1 MFRACIEERRS
12 NIVPFITYVINCLH
26 SSGIQPLLMRHSSF
40 SPAQDSTNTSIV
52 RYTKRK
58 RAAARIS
65 VQTIKQL
72 ISVCDWINYISCI
85 SVEKV
90 FQSWVVLERLRYEI
104 SIRKIPFLIGFQIS
118 ELKKRRRKRPKA
130 HLSKNNFCFSIL
142 PAIPVVIFF
151 LWMEIEKKNE
161 FCRNS
166 TKNCTP
172 FEKKISTE

>member
-12 NIVPFITYVINCLH
+12 NIVPFITDVINCLH

-40 SPAQDSTNTSIV
+40 SPAQDFTNTSIV

-58 RAAARIS
+58 RAAAARIS

-90 FQSWVVLERLRYEI
+90 FQSWVVLERLRYDI

-118 ELKKRRRKRPKA
+118 ELKKGKRIRPIA
-130 HLSKNNFCFSIL
+130 HLLNNYFWFSIF
-142 PAIPVVIFF
+142 PVKNTKRFARFIVIFC
-151 LWMEIEKKNE
+151 ERKVK
-161 FCRNS
+161 
-166 TKNCTP
+166 TK
-172 FEKKISTE
+172 